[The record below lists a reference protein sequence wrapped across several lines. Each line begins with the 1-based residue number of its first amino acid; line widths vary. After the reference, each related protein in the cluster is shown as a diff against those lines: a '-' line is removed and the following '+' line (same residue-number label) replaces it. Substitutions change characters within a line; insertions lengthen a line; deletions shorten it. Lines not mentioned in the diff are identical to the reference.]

1 MQPNDKKSPDPQ
13 RNLSSTARKTIEPSS
28 NQGANSAADLIRQRL
43 NALYADEDP
52 TPAANNNDK
61 QELNVEF
68 KSVEDIKNRSKHQ
81 QFMYE
86 LSHSGKSLAEI
97 QTQWHEYYLALP
109 NDQKHE
115 VWQEFYTSHDK
126 QQAQRSSGAA
136 TTKSQ
141 PAAGASAST
150 PQRSEDNRSIND
162 IKQQL
167 LGKVT
172 ARGKAKR
179 SHHIQSLLFGL
190 GMGSITLLIFLFGFF
205 NERFIAPFVTPA
217 RAVSST
223 PIIIDPAGGTIGP
236 ESKIIIPKINVEIPI
251 DFDEPTIDEAA
262 IQRALEKGVVHYPTT
277 PDPGQI
283 GNGVIFG
290 HSANNILNKGKYKFA
305 FVLLKRLENGDVF
318 YIQKDG
324 KRYAYKTFDKKIV
337 APTEVSVLYPNY
349 PDKPSTFTLITC
361 DPPGT
366 SLNRLVVVG
375 EQISPD
381 PAANV
386 ASSVTGHQQATPKEL
401 PSNSIT
407 LWQRIKNWL

>member
-1 MQPNDKKSPDPQ
+1 MASDQQDNTPTSDAK
-13 RNLSSTARKTIEPSS
+13 LSSQSRKVVQPLPNSES
-28 NQGANSAADLIRQRL
+28 ANPAADLIRQRL
-43 NALYADEDP
+43 SSLYADEP
-52 TPAANNNDK
+52 SAKEEIA
-61 QELNVEF
+61 EVEEV
-68 KSVEDIKNRSKHQ
+68 KHRSKHQ

-97 QTQWHEYYLALP
+97 QMQWHEYYSALP
-109 NDQKHE
+109 NDEKHQ
-115 VWQEFYTSHDK
+115 VWQEFYVNHDK
-126 QQAQRSSGAA
+126 QAEGQQEPHSKATARKPKEDTAPAQPKQHQRLTDSRSV
-136 TTKSQ
+136 
-141 PAAGASAST
+141 
-150 PQRSEDNRSIND
+150 ND
-162 IKQQL
+162 IKEQL

-172 ARGKAKR
+172 ARGQAKR
-179 SHHIQSLLFGL
+179 KHHIQSLLFGL
-190 GMGSITLLIFLFGFF
+190 AMGSTVLLVFLFGFF
-205 NERFIAPFVTPA
+205 NERFIAPFITPA

-223 PIIIDPAGGTIGP
+223 PIIIDPSSGAVGP

-251 DFDEPTIDEAA
+251 DFDEPSINEDA
-262 IQRALEKGVVHYPTT
+262 IQRSLENGVVHYPTT

-305 FVLLKRLENGDVF
+305 FVLLKQLENGDVF

-324 KRYAYKTFDKKIV
+324 KRYAYKAFEKRVV
-337 APTEVSVLYPNY
+337 APTEVSVLYPSY

-366 SLNRLVVVG
+366 SLNRLIVVG

-386 ASSVTGHQQATPKEL
+386 ASTVTGQPQSTPEEL

-407 LWQRIKNWL
+407 LWQKIKNWF

>member
-1 MQPNDKKSPDPQ
+1 MATNQQYNSPTAEAKLSTQSRKVVQP
-13 RNLSSTARKTIEPSS
+13 LSNSDS
-28 NQGANSAADLIRQRL
+28 ANPAADLIRQRL
-43 NALYADEDP
+43 NSLYADEP
-52 TPAANNNDK
+52 SAKEEIA
-61 QELNVEF
+61 EVE
-68 KSVEDIKNRSKHQ
+68 EINHRSKHQ
-81 QFMYE
+81 QFMYD

-97 QTQWHEYYLALP
+97 QTDWHEYYSALP
-109 NDQKHE
+109 NDEKHE
-115 VWQEFYTSHDK
+115 VWQEFYVNHDK
-126 QQAQRSSGAA
+126 QVEQPKKEQNQVQVHPPSSPKLAQ
-136 TTKSQ
+136 TKQ
-141 PAAGASAST
+141 PQKLTDS
-150 PQRSEDNRSIND
+150 RSISD
-162 IKQQL
+162 IKEQL

-172 ARGKAKR
+172 ARGQAKR
-179 SHHIQSLLFGL
+179 SHHVQSLLFGL

-205 NERFIAPFVTPA
+205 NERFIAPFITPA

-223 PIIIDPAGGTIGP
+223 PIIIDPTSGTVGP

-251 DFDEPTIDEAA
+251 DFDEPTINEEA
-262 IQRALEKGVVHYPTT
+262 IQRSLEKGVVHYPTT

-305 FVLLKRLENGDVF
+305 FVLLKQLENGDVF

-324 KRYAYKTFDKKIV
+324 KRYAYKAFEKRVV

-366 SLNRLVVVG
+366 SLNRLIVVG

-381 PAANV
+381 PTANV
-386 ASSVTGHQQATPKEL
+386 ASSVTGQQQKTPQEL
-401 PSNSIT
+401 PSNSLT
-407 LWQRIKNWL
+407 LWQKIKNWFS

>member
-1 MQPNDKKSPDPQ
+1 MATNQSDNDQTQAPH
-13 RNLSSTARKTIEPSS
+13 LSSRSRKVVEPLPDAKSS
-28 NQGANSAADLIRQRL
+28 NPAADLIRQRL
-43 NALYADEDP
+43 NSLYSDEP
-52 TPAANNNDK
+52 SAKEEIA
-61 QELNVEF
+61 EVEEV
-68 KSVEDIKNRSKHQ
+68 KHRSKHQ
-81 QFMYE
+81 QFMYD

-97 QTQWHEYYLALP
+97 QIQWHEYYSALP
-109 NDQKHE
+109 NDEKHE
-115 VWQEFYTSHDK
+115 VWQEFYVNHDK
-126 QQAQRSSGAA
+126 QQAE
-136 TTKSQ
+136 
-141 PAAGASAST
+141 ASHSKAPKVVEADKT
-150 PQRSEDNRSIND
+150 IAKPQHEPKPKLSDARTVTEV
-162 IKQQL
+162 KEQL
-167 LGKVT
+167 ISKVT

-205 NERFIAPFVTPA
+205 NERFIAPFITPA

-223 PIIIDPAGGTIGP
+223 PIIIDPTSGAVGP

-251 DFDEPTIDEAA
+251 DFDEPTINEDA
-262 IQRALEKGVVHYPTT
+262 IQRSLEKGVVHYPTT

-324 KRYAYKTFDKKIV
+324 KRYAYKVFEKKVV

-366 SLNRLVVVG
+366 SLNRLIVVG

-386 ASSVTGHQQATPKEL
+386 ASSITGQQQATPEEL

-407 LWQRIKNWL
+407 LWQKIKNWF